1 MPRQKVT
8 PFLWYNDQAEDAAKF
23 YVSLFPNSQIDRVHA
38 GPGGKAFVVEFTL
51 DGVSYLALNG
61 GPQFQL
67 TEAFSLSVDCAD
79 QGEIDHYWSALSEGG
94 TNLQCGWLKDR
105 YGLSWQVVPSI
116 LPKLMSNPARAGA
129 VMQSLRQMVKLDI
142 AGLQA
147 AYDAAG

>member
-1 MPRQKVT
+1 M
-8 PFLWYNDQAEDAAKF
+8 
-23 YVSLFPNSQIDRVHA
+23 
-38 GPGGKAFVVEFTL
+38 
-51 DGVSYLALNG
+51 SYLALNG